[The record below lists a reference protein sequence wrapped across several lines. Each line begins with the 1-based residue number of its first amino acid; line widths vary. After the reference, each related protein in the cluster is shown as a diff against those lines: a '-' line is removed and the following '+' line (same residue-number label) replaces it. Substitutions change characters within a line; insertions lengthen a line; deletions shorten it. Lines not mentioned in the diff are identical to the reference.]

1 VEAISH
7 QSTSAN
13 ISGYAIANN
22 TGSLNTFQYLSEH
35 KERATR
41 FAFAMATTSKA
52 SLDALSTHFSWSEL
66 SAPSVVVDVGGSK
79 GHVSL
84 HLARIYTHLNFIVQ
98 DLPEVIDGA
107 ADQLQSSED
116 NNTLKDRIEFV
127 SHDMF
132 EEQPVKNAD
141 VYLLRYVLHDWG
153 DKHCID
159 IIRNLIPA
167 LKNGAKIVIQD
178 HVLPEPGTMGLLQEM
193 QMRYVVTPS
202 TVYMNWEADYDTGL
216 WTL

>member
-1 VEAISH
+1 
-7 QSTSAN
+7 
-13 ISGYAIANN
+13 
-22 TGSLNTFQYLSEH
+22 
-35 KERATR
+35 
-41 FAFAMATTSKA
+41 MATTSKA
-52 SLDALSTHFSWSEL
+52 SLDALSTHFAWSEL
-66 SAPSVVVDVGGSK
+66 PASSLVVDVGGSK

-84 HLARIYTHLNFIVQ
+84 HLARIYTHLKFIVQ
-98 DLPEVIDGA
+98 DLPEVIYGA

-116 NNTLKDRIEFV
+116 NNALKDRIEFV

-153 DKHCID
+153 DKYCIY

-193 QMRYVVTPS
+193 QMRYVLTHN
-202 TVYMNWEADYDTGL
+202 TVCLNLEADYDTDL